1 MNEENLNIRLA
12 SVEDIAKIVSLVRT
26 SFNDLY
32 LTASIYKCF
41 GIEKFI
47 CNEIENE
54 YSPYKYFIA
63 EIDNYIVGF
72 VEFKMFYDSSVAFLN
87 MIATDNTF
95 KGKGVAGKFFKYTK
109 EHFFDLGFKN
119 IQLDVFSSNTVA
131 LNWYTSMGFEQEE
144 TKNFYKYS
152 KTDLL
157 NEQFGEGLVITNY
170 SNFKCLYDHFGF
182 SFLQLTFNKQ
192 NLNIGIINDNAILR
206 DILPDSECY
215 ASIYTV
221 LKQKNIN
228 SLYYIGKDDIRLHDG
243 FTKIDEIN
251 RMKLIF

>member
-1 MNEENLNIRLA
+1 MNEESFKIRLA
-12 SVEDIAKIVSLVRT
+12 SVEDSVKIVSLVRS
-26 SFNDLY
+26 SFDDLY

-47 CNEIENE
+47 CDEIENE
-54 YSPYKYFIA
+54 YSPYRYFVA
-63 EIDNYIVGF
+63 EIDNTIVGF

-87 MIATDNTF
+87 MITTDNNF
-95 KGKGVAGKFFKYTK
+95 KGKGIANKFFKYTK
-109 EHFFDLGFKN
+109 EYFFDIGFKS

-131 LNWYTSMGFEQEE
+131 LNWYISMGFEQEE
-144 TKNFYKYS
+144 AKGFYKYC

-157 NEQFGEGLVITNY
+157 DQHTKQDMIITNY
-170 SNFKCLYDHFGF
+170 SNFKCLYSHFGF
-182 SFLQLTFNKQ
+182 SFLQLTLNKQ
-192 NLNIGIINDNAILR
+192 SLNIGVINGNGILR
-206 DILPDSECY
+206 ETLPESEY
-215 ASIYTV
+215 YTRIYTV

-228 SLYYIGKDDIRLHDG
+228 NLYYIGKDNINDD